1 MSSLQCAWGLPQV
14 SSQLPDNVSRVKSRR
29 KPMIFTNHPN
39 WPHSS
44 LEGWP
49 EHPEQEAHFHFCML
63 HLGHSL
69 SWQRHEGRFCTP
81 LSFYYKGH
89 WPHWPQTVSVTW
101 REILPFFFLFVF
113 FLCFSSLF
121 FFPHL
126 TAFLSVSGEYFSL
139 PAESS
144 QGRLCLHFYTYLTA
158 CQKKSLCLVAPTKLF
173 SLKFWFQWRC
183 SFPALWC
190 LGGPPRISKPMGP
203 V

>member
-69 SWQRHEGRFCTP
+69 SWQRYEGRFCTP

-101 REILPFFFLFVF
+101 REILPFFFFFVF
-113 FLCFSSLF
+113 HLCFFPPPDCLPLSLRWVF
-121 FFPHL
+121 L
-126 TAFLSVSGEYFSL
+126 TSCWEQPGTSL
-139 PAESS
+139 PP
-144 QGRLCLHFYTYLTA
+144 LLHISDSLPE
-158 CQKKSLCLVAPTKLF
+158 KSLCLVAPTELF